1 MEKAEYKTIIVD
13 NEEKEVVVLT
23 SEDQTEDQIKK

>member
-1 MEKAEYKTIIVD
+1 MDKAEYKTIIVD